1 MSNFYATDANG
12 GEFKSKKALR
22 EFVASNPGQVILK
35 DTSAF
40 ASRGTLQGVSAL
52 TSSDV
57 IVGPNPWNARNWY
70 ANVNAKG
77 KVV

>member
-1 MSNFYATDANG
+1 MSNFYATNANG

-22 EFVASNPGQVILK
+22 EFVASTPDQLVLQ

-40 ASRGTLQGVSAL
+40 SNRGVQQGIAGL
-52 TSSDV
+52 TPSDV

-77 KVV
+77 RVV